1 MKRLFRKNH
10 WSTEDKMIAA
20 AGVVAAVGIF
30 AIVQQRKAAA
40 AVATSGLRGLGAYFH
55 DPMNLPI
62 SGLGTNY
69 VQVR

>member
-10 WSTEDKMIAA
+10 WSTEDKLIAA
-20 AGVVAAVGIF
+20 AGVVTAVGILF
-30 AIVQQRKAAA
+30 IVKQRKDAA
-40 AVATSGLRGLGAYFH
+40 AVATSGLRGLGAYFV

-62 SGLGTNY
+62 SGLGNNY